1 MDYEVTYVD
10 DPPFWSPKPSP
21 DEASTSTASSG
32 GSNSDCEN
40 ENVEGVT
47 ERRRSLADVM
57 EALQCA
63 AFCGDRSGVSEQLSE
78 VSRRIARGTKTY
90 PSASAGSGCEISSCS
105 LQRAADRIVARRC
118 AVDDYGCSPLHDAAR
133 GGDASIVQRLLRLP
147 IHAHVHHHTKSAA
160 QSEDQFCGEESPL
173 LASSSKQSVDSS
185 HSLRL
190 FSPFAVCDA
199 LRTPLHEACKFG
211 NAEAAAALIAAMS
224 PAATTDFTN
233 TAVGER
239 VGTAS
244 CSGNSDDEEVKK
256 AAVRVG
262 VWSADERGRTALH
275 LAAANGRANVVRM
288 LLEPHV
294 LLLTTADVEGR
305 CAEDAIEK
313 KILARTRRLTAEV
326 LRRDRRGYT
335 PLHLAAARGHVA
347 CLLALLESCTTADD
361 ADNRGA
367 VRAAETANESGAP
380 RLVRAIL
387 FAEGRR
393 GDSALHCAALN
404 GHAEALTL
412 LADRMAITYRD
423 GGAPIQTEKPL
434 QQRYN
439 CFINKRDVFGRTP
452 FFCAASG
459 DWVAAMAALREMGCD
474 DAVPNNKGKQPNA

>member
-1 MDYEVTYVD
+1 MTYVD
-10 DPPFWSPKPSP
+10 DPPFWSPNPSP
-21 DEASTSTASSG
+21 DEASTSTASSSSG
-32 GSNSDCEN
+32 SDCEN

-47 ERRRSLADVM
+47 GRRRPLADVM

-78 VSRRIARGTKTY
+78 VSRRIARGAKAY
-90 PSASAGSGCEISSCS
+90 PSASAGSCETTCS
-105 LQRAADRIVARRC
+105 LQRAVNRIVARRC

-133 GGDASIVQRLLRLP
+133 GGDASIVQQLLRLP
-147 IHAHVHHHTKSAA
+147 IPAHHHPTSAA
-160 QSEDQFCGEESPL
+160 QSSDQQFCGEDSP
-173 LASSSKQSVDSS
+173 LASSSSSSSKKTVEGS
-185 HSLRL
+185 HSVNL

-224 PAATTDFTN
+224 PAVTTDCTN
-233 TAVGER
+233 TAVGKR

-244 CSGNSDDEEVKK
+244 FSDNGDDEVENV
-256 AAVRVG
+256 AVRG

-275 LAAANGRANVVRM
+275 LAAANGRADVVRM
-288 LLEPHV
+288 LLEPRV
-294 LLLTTADVEGR
+294 LLLTTADAEGH
-305 CAEDAIEK
+305 CAEDTIEK
-313 KILARTRRLTAEV
+313 EKMTRTRRLAAEV

-335 PLHLAAARGHVA
+335 PLHLAAARGHVT
-347 CLLALLESCTTADD
+347 CLLALLESCTMADD

-380 RLVRAIL
+380 PLVRAIL

-412 LADRMAITYRD
+412 LADRMAITYHD

-439 CFINKRDVFGRTP
+439 CFINKRDAFGRTP